1 MDGKAGGN
9 GRAGQAGPAAV
20 ETCGGGWQVADLG
33 RLGAETS
40 AKGDLLSADSFC
52 HQTTRSS
59 AMVCA
64 GTTAE
69 DRLTHDMKRA

>member
-9 GRAGQAGPAAV
+9 GRADQAGPAAV

-40 AKGDLLSADSFC
+40 AKGDLSSADVFVTKP
-52 HQTTRSS
+52 QEAVQWYMQERQPRI
-59 AMVCA
+59 V
-64 GTTAE
+64 
-69 DRLTHDMKRA
+69 

>member
-9 GRAGQAGPAAV
+9 GRADQAGPAAI

-40 AKGDLLSADSFC
+40 AEGALPSADSFC

-59 AMVCA
+59 ATVCA
-64 GTTAE
+64 GTTADE
-69 DRLTHDMKRA
+69 RLTHDRKRA